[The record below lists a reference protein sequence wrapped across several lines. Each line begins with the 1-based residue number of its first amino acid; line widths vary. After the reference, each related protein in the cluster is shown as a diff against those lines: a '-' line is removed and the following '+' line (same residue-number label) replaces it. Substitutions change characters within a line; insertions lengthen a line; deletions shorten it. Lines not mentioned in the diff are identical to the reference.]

1 MAGRYPIERELGR
14 GGMAVVF
21 LAQDR
26 KHDRHVVLKVLRPEV
41 SMTLG
46 AQRFLREVR
55 IAAKLSHPHIVTLID
70 SDEVD
75 GFLFSV
81 MAYVEGESLR
91 ERLVREG
98 RLSVGATSC
107 GRWRAPS
114 TTRTVATW
122 CTGTSSPRTSSC
134 AATPRS

>member
-1 MAGRYPIERELGR
+1 VADQFAHFKTAIAGRYPIERELGR

-81 MAYVEGESLR
+81 MASRAAGGQRPGLR
-91 ERLVREG
+91 AQSRR
-98 RLSVGATSC
+98 
-107 GRWRAPS
+107 RAPGHQA
-114 TTRTVATW
+114 REYPPV
-122 CTGTSSPRTSSC
+122 PQ
-134 AATPRS
+134 RSGGDGFRHRPSH